1 MPPNVSSADKNG
13 EEWHTA
19 MLKMFFL
26 DKKETEKGP
35 DPNVLMEVVS
45 ARGLKFTTGVDPSCL
60 VRVGEKQVHRT
71 QTIWNDPDP
80 IWTVLTGS
88 LLLLSI
94 PEEEDDKKD
103 EKDAE
108 DKSVC
113 VEVCHGNQC
122 IGIVTVPFKD
132 VLQKAGERE
141 EYPIRLK
148 PGTKKE
154 DEENDDLVSSS

>member
-1 MPPNVSSADKNG
+1 MPPNVSPTDKNG

-26 DKKETEKGP
+26 DKKETEQGP

-45 ARGLKFTTGVDPSCL
+45 ARGLTFTTGVDPSCI

-88 LLLLSI
+88 LCLLSI
-94 PEEEDDKKD
+94 PEGGEDDKDNEKD
-103 EKDAE
+103 E
-108 DKSVC
+108 SVC

-122 IGIVTVPFKD
+122 IGIVTVSFKD

-154 DEENDDLVSSS
+154 DEETDDLVR